1 MEETDRQIVDMLK
14 DDGRMSFA
22 DLARATGL
30 STSAVHQRVRKLQ
43 ERDVIRGYRAIVDP
57 TADGRPLS
65 AFLFLTPVGAVEV
78 ADVAERLDDLGDISA
93 CYAVAGDES
102 YLLTVRVRDVL
113 ALEGLAR
120 EIRQRTGMA
129 TRTQVVLDTKF
140 ER

>member
-1 MEETDRQIVDMLK
+1 
-14 DDGRMSFA
+14 MSFA

-43 ERDVIRGYRAIVDP
+43 DRQVIRGYRAIVDP
-57 TADGRPLS
+57 AAEDRPLC
-65 AFLFLTPVGAVEV
+65 AFLYLTPVGSGEV
-78 ADVAERLDDLGDISA
+78 DDVATRLDDLADISA

-102 YLLTVRVRDVL
+102 YLLTARVRDVR
-113 ALEGLAR
+113 ALELLAR

-129 TRTQVVLDTKF
+129 TRTQVVLNTKF